1 MISLDQVYLLEQK
14 VESAVAKIQQLQAEN
29 DALRN
34 KCAELTNALTA
45 KSEQLSSIEQDQSQ
59 IESGIK
65 KALDRLNSIE
75 NSVLKAAGQAIQQ
88 QQVVQMQTA
97 NVEPAAVSK
106 PESVQTQTTQTIQEP
121 VSQIQQ
127 TQSPV
132 YTENQTIAEA
142 QAIAQ
147 ATAVTY
153 TAEQIQ
159 QVQNNQP
166 AQNIQQFQNEQ
177 TVQPIQETVEVQQ
190 DTQSTEQEQNSLFAQ
205 DNLNK
210 PNFDSMQPAF
220 GYNQQEAEDD
230 FAENADEM
238 QDDEQNPGFDIF

>member
-14 VESAVAKIQQLQAEN
+14 VESAVAKIQQLQVEN

-75 NSVLKAAGQAIQQ
+75 NSVLKAAGQAMQQ

-97 NVEPAAVSK
+97 NVEPAAVSA
-106 PESVQTQTTQTIQEP
+106 P
-121 VSQIQQ
+121 
-127 TQSPV
+127 
-132 YTENQTIAEA
+132 
-142 QAIAQ
+142 
-147 ATAVTY
+147 
-153 TAEQIQ
+153 
-159 QVQNNQP
+159 QP
-166 AQNIQQFQNEQ
+166 
-177 TVQPIQETVEVQQ
+177 VQPVQPVQENAAAQPDSMVT
-190 DTQSTEQEQNSLFAQ
+190 DQEQDSLFEQAQ
-205 DNLNK
+205 PNQNQ

-220 GYNQQEAEDD
+220 GYTQQSEQQEAEEE
-230 FAENADEM
+230 FAENADDI